1 MRVKKS
7 DLMDIIKEE
16 LNELNYSGA
25 AGAQL
30 RAAQLTGSPTVA
42 RPGGEPQLSVGD
54 LVSELRTLL
63 AEWEEKDYPSDEA
76 RYEGYYEDI
85 AQVAERYD
93 PCAHPGESCE
103 DAHPDQEHEECIRD
117 NEESD
122 EE

>member
-7 DLMDIIKEE
+7 DLMKIIQEE
-16 LNELNYSGA
+16 LNELGYSAA

-85 AQVAERYD
+85 VQVAERYD

>member
-7 DLMDIIKEE
+7 DLMKIIQEE
-16 LNELNYSGA
+16 LNELNYSAA

-30 RAAQLTGSPTVA
+30 RAAQLAGSPTVA
-42 RPGGEPQLSVGD
+42 RPGGAPQLSVGD
-54 LVSELRTLL
+54 VVSELRALL
-63 AEWEEKDYPSDEA
+63 AEWEDKDYPSDEA
-76 RYEGYYEDI
+76 RYEGYYNDI
-85 AQVAERYD
+85 AQVTERHD

-103 DAHPDQEHEECIRD
+103 DVHPDQSHEECIRD